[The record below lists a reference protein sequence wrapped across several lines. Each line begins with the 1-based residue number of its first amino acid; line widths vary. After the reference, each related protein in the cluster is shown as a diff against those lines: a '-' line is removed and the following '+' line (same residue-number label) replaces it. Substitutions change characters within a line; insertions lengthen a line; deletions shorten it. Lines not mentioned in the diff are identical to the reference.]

1 MANRPSPE
9 DENATSKGTLSGK
22 VRSCSFPELISNKF
36 SPPKAPRRLEFG
48 IGYFLTIG
56 RPTQRARQPF
66 QGRDVKHFLIAAIQ
80 VRAQQAILADFGIV
94 ATDVGHPASV
104 GRKRERRVHVLGHG
118 LWRTS

>member
-22 VRSCSFPELISNKF
+22 VRSCSFPEFDPEQVHPAKG
-36 SPPKAPRRLEFG
+36 ARRLEFG

-66 QGRDVKHFLIAAIQ
+66 KGRNVKHFLIAAIQ

-104 GRKRERRVHVLGHG
+104 GRKRKRRV
-118 LWRTS
+118 